1 MLEIMALSSQEAE
14 AGAKTGTDNAAT
26 SNTKAQS
33 YLQRKKD
40 SADGKQGEKAK
51 PKVLPSTEESAAHI
65 KEIFTQ
71 LVAKG
76 MKPNEAAVAAIKQ
89 GTNGHNNVSVPT
101 KFEEGV
107 LQGTSERCVTE
118 MKNETIEAIAEKT
131 CQLNAYDKTKAT

>member
-1 MLEIMALSSQEAE
+1 MPFQALPFANRSMAQQMKSVFGVRGIPSLVLIDSIS
-14 AGAKTGTDNAAT
+14 GTDNAAT

-89 GTNGHNNVSVPT
+89 ATNVHNNVSVPT

-118 MKNETIEAIAEKT
+118 MK
-131 CQLNAYDKTKAT
+131 QLKQ